1 LARTSLQCREC
12 KKEYETA
19 FKYVCDDCFG
29 PLDVK
34 YDFPTLTKDTFSNRE
49 QTYWRYFELLPI
61 ENKSNIVSI
70 GAGMTPLTKAE
81 NLGKKLGLNNLY
93 IKNDSVNPTF
103 SFKDR
108 PAGVAISKAKELGLT
123 AVGCA
128 STGNLASA
136 TAAHAAAAGL
146 PCHVFAPSNIEMAKI
161 AQALSY
167 GANYI
172 AVDGTYDDANR
183 IAAQIGD
190 STGNLASATAAHAA
204 AAGLPCHVFAPSNIE
219 MAKIAQALSYGAN
232 YIAVDGTYDDAN
244 RIAAQ
249 IGDSKGIG
257 VVNINM
263 RSHYVEG
270 SKTFS
275 YEVAEQLDWQVPDQ
289 LIVPVGSGAMLNAI
303 CKGFEELQT
312 VSLLDDVSNMHMIA
326 AQPHG
331 CAPIVDA
338 FKKNTKEVI
347 PVENP
352 DTVAKSLAIG
362 DPGDGRYVLKRLEQ
376 YNGFAEECNNQEIL
390 DAILLLAQ
398 TEGIFTE
405 PAGGVSIS
413 ILQKMVEQGKI
424 DKNDKVV
431 CYVTGNGL
439 KATESIMQV
448 LSKPTVYKPNINEIS
463 AVVQ

>member
-1 LARTSLQCREC
+1 MTKIYLQCREC
-12 KKEYETA
+12 KKEYDAT
-19 FKYVCDDCFG
+19 FKYICDECFG

-34 YDFPTLTKDTFSNRE
+34 YQFPTVTKDTFSNRE
-49 QTYWRYFELLPI
+49 HTYWRYFELLPI
-61 ENKSNIVSI
+61 QNKSNIISI

-81 NLGKKLGLNNLY
+81 KLGKELGLNNLY

-108 PAGVAISKAKELGLT
+108 PAGVAVSKAKEFGLS

-136 TAAHAAAAGL
+136 TAAHAAKGGF
-146 PCHVFAPSNIEMAKI
+146 PCHVFAPSDIEHAKI

-167 GANYI
+167 GANFI
-172 AVDGTYDDANR
+172 
-183 IAAQIGD
+183 
-190 STGNLASATAAHAA
+190 S
-204 AAGLPCHVFAPSNIE
+204 
-219 MAKIAQALSYGAN
+219 
-232 YIAVDGTYDDAN
+232 VDGTYDDAN

-257 VVNINM
+257 IVNINM
-263 RSHYVEG
+263 RSYYVEG
-270 SKTFS
+270 SKTLAF
-275 YEVAEQLDWQVPDQ
+275 EVAEQLGWKVPDQ
-289 LIVPVGSGAMLNAI
+289 LIVPVGSGAMLNSI

-312 VSLLDDVSNMHMIA
+312 ISLLDDVSNMHMVA

-338 FKKNTKEVI
+338 FKNNSSSVT

-362 DPGDGRYVLKRLEQ
+362 DPGDGRYVLKRLKQ
-376 YNGFAEECNNQEIL
+376 YNGFAEESNNKEIL
-390 DAILLLAQ
+390 DSILLLAK

-405 PAGGVSIS
+405 PAGGVSVS
-413 ILQKMVEQGKI
+413 VLKKMVDDGKI
-424 DKNDKVV
+424 DKNDITI

-439 KATESIMQV
+439 KATESLMEILPKPEIMQADV
-448 LSKPTVYKPNINEIS
+448 GKIS
-463 AVVQ
+463 AIVK

>member
-1 LARTSLQCREC
+1 MNRTSLQCREC
-12 KKEYETA
+12 KKEYETG
-19 FKYVCDDCFG
+19 FKYICDECFG

-34 YDFPTLTKDTFSNRE
+34 YSFPKISKNTFANRE
-49 QTYWRYFELLPI
+49 NTYWRYFELLPI
-61 ENKSNIVSI
+61 EDKSNIISI
-70 GAGMTPLTKAE
+70 NAGMTPLVKAKS
-81 NLGKKLGLNNLY
+81 LGEKLGLNNLY

-108 PAGVAISKAKELGLT
+108 PAGVAISKAKEFGLS

-136 TAAHAAAAGL
+136 TAAHAAKGGF
-146 PCHVFAPSNIEMAKI
+146 PCHIFAPSDIEMAKI

-167 GANYI
+167 GANY
-172 AVDGTYDDANR
+172 V
-183 IAAQIGD
+183 
-190 STGNLASATAAHAA
+190 
-204 AAGLPCHVFAPSNIE
+204 
-219 MAKIAQALSYGAN
+219 
-232 YIAVDGTYDDAN
+232 AVDGTYDDAN

-257 VVNINM
+257 IVNINM

-270 SKTFS
+270 SKTLA
-275 YEVAEQLDWQVPDQ
+275 YEVAEQLDWNVPDQ
-289 LIVPVGSGAMLNAI
+289 LIIPVGSGAMLNAI

-312 VSLLDDVSNMHMIA
+312 VSLLNDVSNMHMIA

-338 FKKNTKEVI
+338 FKSNSKDVV
-347 PVENP
+347 PVEIP
-352 DTVAKSLAIG
+352 DTIAKSLAIG
-362 DPGDGRYVLKRLEQ
+362 DPGDGRYVLKRLQQ
-376 YNGFAEECNNQEIL
+376 YNGFAEEANNKEIL
-390 DAILLLAQ
+390 DAIVLLAK

-405 PAGGVSIS
+405 PAGGVSVS
-413 ILQKMVEQGKI
+413 VLQKMKEQGKI
-424 DKNDKVV
+424 DKNDTVV

-448 LSKPTVYKPNINEIS
+448 LKKPQIHKADISEVS
-463 AVVQ
+463 AVVN

>member
-1 LARTSLQCREC
+1 MSRTYLQCREC
-12 KKEYETA
+12 KKEYSTA

-34 YDFPTLTKDTFSNRE
+34 YNFPKLTKTSFSGRE
-49 QTYWRYFELLPI
+49 KNYWRYFELLPI
-61 ENKSNIVSI
+61 ESKSNIVSI
-70 GAGMTPLTKAE
+70 DAGMTPLTKAE
-81 NLGKKLGLNNLY
+81 TLGKHLGLKNLF

-108 PAGVAISKAKELGLT
+108 PAGVAISKAKEFGLN

-136 TAAHAAAAGL
+136 TAAHAAKGGF
-146 PCHVFAPSNIEMAKI
+146 PCHIFAPSDIEMAKI

-167 GANYI
+167 GANY
-172 AVDGTYDDANR
+172 V
-183 IAAQIGD
+183 
-190 STGNLASATAAHAA
+190 
-204 AAGLPCHVFAPSNIE
+204 
-219 MAKIAQALSYGAN
+219 
-232 YIAVDGTYDDAN
+232 AVDGTYDDAN

-257 VVNINM
+257 IVNINM

-270 SKTFS
+270 SKTLA
-275 YEVAEQLDWQVPDQ
+275 YEVAEQLDWNVPDQ

-303 CKGFEELQT
+303 CKGFEELQS
-312 VSLLDDVSNMHMIA
+312 VSLLNDVSNMHMIA

-338 FKKNTKEVI
+338 FKSNSNEVI
-347 PVENP
+347 PVEHP

-362 DPGDGRYVLKRLEQ
+362 DPGDGRYVLKRLKQ
-376 YNGFAEECNNQEIL
+376 YNGFAEETNNKEIL
-390 DAILLLAQ
+390 DAIILLAK

-413 ILQKMVEQGKI
+413 VLQKMVEQGKI
-424 DKNDKVV
+424 DRNDTVV

-439 KATESIMQV
+439 KTTESIMQV
-448 LSKPTVYKPNINEIS
+448 LQKPVIHKADITEVS
-463 AVVQ
+463 AVVN

>member
-1 LARTSLQCREC
+1 MARTSLQCREC
-12 KKEYETA
+12 KKEYEST
-19 FKYVCDDCFG
+19 FKYICDECFG

-34 YDFPTLTKDTFSNRE
+34 YDFPTVTKDTFSNRE

-61 ENKSNIVSI
+61 EDKSNIVSI
-70 GAGMTPLTKAE
+70 GAGMTPLIKAE
-81 NLGKKLGLNNLY
+81 KLGEKLGLKNLY

-108 PAGVAISKAKELGLT
+108 PAGVAVSKAKEFGLS

-136 TAAHAAAAGL
+136 TAAHAAKGGFA
-146 PCHVFAPSNIEMAKI
+146 CHVFAPS
-161 AQALSY
+161 
-167 GANYI
+167 
-172 AVDGTYDDANR
+172 D
-183 IAAQIGD
+183 
-190 STGNLASATAAHAA
+190 
-204 AAGLPCHVFAPSNIE
+204 IE

-257 VVNINM
+257 IVNINM

-270 SKTFS
+270 SKTLAF
-275 YEVAEQLDWQVPDQ
+275 EVAEQLDWQVPDQ

-303 CKGFEELQT
+303 CKGFEELQQ
-312 VSLLDDVSNMHMIA
+312 VSLLNNIDNMHMIA

-338 FKKNTKEVI
+338 FKKNSKEVI
-347 PVENP
+347 PVEYP

-362 DPGDGRYVLKRLEQ
+362 DPGDGRYVLKRLKQ

-390 DAILLLAQ
+390 DAIILLAR

-405 PAGGVSIS
+405 PAGGVSVAV
-413 ILQKMVEQGKI
+413 LQKMIEQGKI

-439 KATESIMQV
+439 KATESIMSV
-448 LSKPTVYKPNINEIS
+448 LQKPRVMKADIAEIS
-463 AVVQ
+463 AVVN